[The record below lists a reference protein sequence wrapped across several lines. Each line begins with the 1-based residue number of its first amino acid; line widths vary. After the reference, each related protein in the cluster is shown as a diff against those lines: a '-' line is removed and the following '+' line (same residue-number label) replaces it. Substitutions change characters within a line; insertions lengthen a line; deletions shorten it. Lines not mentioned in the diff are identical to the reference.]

1 MNTQEVIVK
10 LLEDLLEQAR
20 AGDLRALVIGTV
32 DEAWKGSFI
41 EAYDDARITREE
53 RPSIAAQMLRLHRD
67 SIVQSRCSGLSE
79 EECKV
84 LEQDR
89 VIQ

>member
-10 LLEDLLEQAR
+10 LLRELLEQAER
-20 AGDLRALVIGTV
+20 GELRALVIGTV
-32 DEAWKGSFI
+32 DETWKGGFV
-41 EAYDDARITREE
+41 EAYDETRVKREE
-53 RPSIAAQMLRLHRD
+53 RPSIAAQMLRMHRD
-67 SIVQSRCSGLSE
+67 TILESQCSGLTE

-84 LEQDR
+84 LEHHI